1 MRIGE
6 AAAAVGMTTKAL
18 RFYEDQGLL
27 PPAERS
33 ANGYRDYPEELL
45 GRLRFIRRG
54 KDAGL
59 GLAEIRDILRVRDA
73 GGSPCG
79 HVAERLAEQLA
90 GLDRQIA
97 ELTAL
102 RAAVAELHSAAAAG
116 DPDRCDAQRI
126 CSYL

>member
-6 AAAAVGMTTKAL
+6 AAAVGMTAKAL
-18 RFYEDQGLL
+18 RFYEQEGLH
-27 PPAERS
+27 PPAGRS

-59 GLAEIRDILRVRDA
+59 GLAEIRDILRIRDT
-73 GGSPCG
+73 GETPCA
-79 HVAERLAEQLA
+79 HVVDRLSEHLA
-90 GLDRQIA
+90 DLDRQIA

-102 RAAVAELHSAAAAG
+102 RESVAELHTRAVAG
-116 DPDRCDAQRI
+116 DPARCDAQQV

>member
-1 MRIGE
+1 MRIGA

-18 RFYEDQGLL
+18 RFYEEHGLL
-27 PPAERS
+27 PAAERS

-45 GRLRFIRRG
+45 DRLRFIRRG

-59 GLAEIRDILRVRDA
+59 SLAEIREILRVRDA
-73 GGSPCG
+73 GDAPCA
-79 HVAERLAEQLA
+79 HVTERLADQLA

-102 RAAVAELHSAAAAG
+102 RRSVAELHAAAAAG
-116 DPDRCDAQRI
+116 DPHRCDAQRI